1 MIPKVIR
8 PKTETEFIIGIDEA
22 GRGPLFGPV
31 SVGTVLVDD
40 KVFKKLRKSGA
51 LHSLTDSKKLSEKER
66 ERLYEELV
74 VLQKNNILKFTC
86 ALVSAK
92 IIDTKGISFAIKSGI
107 QKNLRQLLGKTWDKK
122 VTDSVKIL
130 LDGSLRA
137 PAEFTNQ
144 KTIIKGDLKEPIIS
158 AASIIAKVTR
168 DRVMHKIARLKKYA
182 DYKIDVHKGYGTAMH
197 RQLIQKYGLSDMH
210 RKSFCKNVSSPLPKK
225 H

>member
-1 MIPKVIR
+1 MKSNLL
-8 PKTETEFIIGIDEA
+8 IGIDEA

-51 LHSLTDSKKLSEKER
+51 LRGLTDSKKLPEKER

-74 VLQKNNILKFTC
+74 VLQKNNVLKFAC

-107 QKNLRQLLGKTWDKK
+107 QKNLGQLLGKTWDKK

-137 PAEFTNQ
+137 PVEFSHQ

-168 DRVMHKIARLKKYA
+168 DRAMHKIARLKKYA

-197 RQLIQKYGLSDMH
+197 RQLIQKYGLSNMH
-210 RKSFCKNVSSPLPKK
+210 RKSFCKNVGSPLPKK